1 MNDNNPP
8 QEPIYSL
15 AVLVHD
21 KDHPNA
27 IIENLHKMSADE
39 FEKFNKASE
48 RLTLWLKADMES
60 FSILEYSY
68 HQFKETVKEVSE
80 QLVSPTLPLIND
92 ELVAINASFFSFL
105 SLMRLYL
112 DYTAKK
118 IGSKNKAELEAFNK
132 ATNVEFDGYF
142 SYRFFCQLRNY
153 AQHLAM
159 PIKGLNASNS
169 LDETGTKVIIK
180 FRLYF
185 IRDELLVHDDNWTHK
200 VLPDLK
206 TQPKHIDV
214 LPLVKEVMDSLYRIH
229 KTTVNAYLPLLK
241 DDIDLVKGLM
251 KHGEGRKQKPF
262 VARLSDFSSGQKAN
276 VNMKEL
282 PTGLIEY
289 ADRISAS

>member
-1 MNDNNPP
+1 MSDNTPP

-21 KDHPNA
+21 KDHPDA
-27 IIENLHKMSADE
+27 IIENLHTMSHE
-39 FEKFNKASE
+39 EYEKFNKSSE

-60 FSILEYSY
+60 FSTLEYSY
-68 HQFKETVKEVSE
+68 QQFILTVEEVRK
-80 QLVSPTLPLIND
+80 QLVSPTMPHINNK
-92 ELVAINASFFSFL
+92 LVAINASFFSFL

-112 DYTAKK
+112 DHTAKK
-118 IGSKNKAELEAFNK
+118 IGGKNKTELEAFNK

-159 PIKGLNASNS
+159 PIKGLNASNT

-206 TQPKHIDV
+206 AQPEHIDV

-241 DDIDLVKGLM
+241 DDIHLVKALM
-251 KHGEGRKQKPF
+251 KYAESREQQPF
-262 VARLSDFSSGQKAN
+262 VARLSDFTSGQKAN
-276 VNMKEL
+276 VNMKQL

-289 ADRISAS
+289 ADRISAI

>member
-1 MNDNNPP
+1 MNNTPP
-8 QEPIYSL
+8 QEPVYSL

-21 KDHPNA
+21 KDHPGA
-27 IIENLHKMSADE
+27 IIENLHTMSVDE

-48 RLTLWLKADMES
+48 RLTLWLKADIES

-68 HQFKETVKEVSE
+68 HQFILTVEEVRK

-92 ELVAINASFFSFL
+92 KLVAINASFFSFL

-112 DYTAKK
+112 DHTAKK
-118 IGSKNKAELEAFNK
+118 IGNKNKAELEAFNK
-132 ATNVEFDGYF
+132 ATNDEFDGYF

-169 LDETGTKVIIK
+169 LDETRTKVIIK

-185 IRDELLVHDDNWTHK
+185 IRNELLVHADNWTRK

-206 TQPKHIDV
+206 TQPEHIDV
-214 LPLVKEVMDSLYRIH
+214 LPLVKEVMDSLCRIH
-229 KTTVNAYLPLLK
+229 TTTINAYLPLLK
-241 DDIDLVKGLM
+241 DDIELIKSLM
-251 KHGEGRKQKPF
+251 KYAEGRKQKPF
-262 VARLSDFSSGQKAN
+262 VVKLSDFSSGQKAN

-282 PTGLIEY
+282 PTDLVEY
-289 ADRISAS
+289 AERIVLS